1 MRYAPLI
8 GRHGLLAL
16 HSRFSCGKN
25 TSGRARSHV
34 CEDFEKNPVPANLG
48 EKRDPGSEQVRVHL
62 ASKRNQEKCRLTSG
76 IRRHRRSTLVI

>member
-1 MRYAPLI
+1 MGFLRFTLDSPVARIPAAE
-8 GRHGLLAL
+8 RGLMFV
-16 HSRFSCGKN
+16 R
-25 TSGRARSHV
+25 TSKKIPFLRI
-34 CEDFEKNPVPANLG
+34 LG